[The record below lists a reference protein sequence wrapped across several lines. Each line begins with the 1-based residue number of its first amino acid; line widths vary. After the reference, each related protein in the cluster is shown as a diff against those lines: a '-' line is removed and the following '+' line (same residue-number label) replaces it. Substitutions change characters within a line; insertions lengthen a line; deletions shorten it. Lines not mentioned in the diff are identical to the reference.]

1 MSALGQLKVGDVLW
15 LQSGARHTSSEEIT
29 LTKVGRKWA
38 CFDQAGSRFD
48 MKTGEVDGGN
58 YSSWGQVYASKAFA
72 DTERR
77 RLRVWSRIKHG
88 MGYTPGEDV
97 TLSRVMRAAD
107 LLGIFIEKELG
118 DE

>member
-15 LQSGARHTSSEEIT
+15 LQSSERYMCSGGIT

-38 CFDQAGSRFD
+38 YFDEIGSRFD
-48 MKTGEVDGGN
+48 METGEVDGIYGN
-58 YSSWGQVYASKAFA
+58 SSGQVYASEAFA

-107 LLGIFIEKELG
+107 LLGISIEKELA